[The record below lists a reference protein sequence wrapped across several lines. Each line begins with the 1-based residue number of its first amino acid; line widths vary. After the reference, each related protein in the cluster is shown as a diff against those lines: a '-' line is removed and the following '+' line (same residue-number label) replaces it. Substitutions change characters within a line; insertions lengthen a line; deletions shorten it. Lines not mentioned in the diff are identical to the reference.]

1 MYMYV
6 WYMSTRMRTR
16 YSKGNPGGLSLN
28 NLQSV
33 YLVQYR
39 YRRKVYSIHHTV
51 TQCSTSTNGQLPNWT
66 LSLTLSL
73 TLSPLFYM
81 NVTIIVTLTCIL
93 YLIVP
98 SVIDDSCCCAFST
111 NRCWFCNTVVPEI
124 KSML

>member
-6 WYMSTRMRTR
+6 YMSTRMRTR

-33 YLVQYR
+33 YLVQVSS
-39 YRRKVYSIHHTV
+39 KSIHHTV

-73 TLSPLFYM
+73 TLSSLFYM